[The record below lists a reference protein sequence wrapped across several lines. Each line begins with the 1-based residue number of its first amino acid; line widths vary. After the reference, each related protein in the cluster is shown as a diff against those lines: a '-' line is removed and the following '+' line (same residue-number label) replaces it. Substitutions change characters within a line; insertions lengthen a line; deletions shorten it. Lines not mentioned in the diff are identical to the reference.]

1 MTAKA
6 SGHKAKEHQREK
18 YKSLREALW
27 PRLALLLPEC
37 SRPWLSPAL
46 YPPREAPYLLTQS
59 ISSSVDKGMGQA
71 ELPLW

>member
-27 PRLALLLPEC
+27 PRLAVLLPEC
-37 SRPWLSPAL
+37 RPRLSPAL
-46 YPPREAPYLLTQS
+46 CLPREAPYLLTQS
-59 ISSSVDKGMGQA
+59 ISSSVDKGTGQA